1 MAIAT
6 TLKSFLEENGV
17 QYEVVKHPTTPSANR
32 SAEAAHVPGDR
43 FAKAVVLENRGRHLL
58 AALPATRRL
67 QLGRLHHEL
76 GEHVGLATEDEMRGL
91 FPDCERG
98 AVPALGTA
106 YGIDMLL
113 DDSLADQD
121 DIFIEGGDHQ
131 SLVHLSGEAFRS
143 LLGDVRHGDFSTHA

>member
-1 MAIAT
+1 MTIAT
-6 TLKSFLEENGV
+6 TLKSFLDERSV
-17 QYEVVKHPTTPSANR
+17 PYEVVRHPTTPSASR
-32 SAEAAHVPGDR
+32 SAEAAHVPGDQ
-43 FAKAVVLENRGRHLL
+43 FAKAVVLKDHSRYML

-76 GEHVGLATEDEMRGL
+76 GEHVGLSTEDETRDL

-106 YGIDMLL
+106 YGIEMLV

-121 DIFIEGGDHQ
+121 EVFIEGGDHQ
-131 SLVHLSGEAFRS
+131 SLVRLSGEAFRS
-143 LLGDVRHGDFSTHA
+143 LLGEVRHGNFSTRV